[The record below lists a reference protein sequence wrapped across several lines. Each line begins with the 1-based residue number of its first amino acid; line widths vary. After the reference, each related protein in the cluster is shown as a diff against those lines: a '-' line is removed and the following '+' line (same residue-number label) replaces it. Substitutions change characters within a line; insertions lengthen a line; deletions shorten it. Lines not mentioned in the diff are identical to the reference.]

1 MLSEKC
7 NKDYTSLGVQGSQL
21 VSGAVIN
28 LVFGI
33 MMGIGVSEHTNYLY
47 LYGYWVFVGSNW
59 QQKTIRFILKLL
71 VEIMLVIIPLGLLI
85 IMAPIL
91 ISNYYGQYVVSV
103 VGMWLAAFSLTAFSN
118 VLLLKFNII

>member
-103 VGMWLAAFSLTAFSN
+103 VGMWLATFSLTAFSN

>member
-59 QQKTIRFILKLL
+59 QQKTTRFILKLL